1 MSRPP
6 IVLRPDVQRLV
17 DEKYEATIYLNHLL
31 VESVPYVTPSREV
44 AYGILVCPYAE
55 VGKPADHTAYFR
67 GETPCNSLGQPLSQ
81 LINNSDTKTLF
92 DRFQVNH
99 YFSNKPTN
107 VADFPADYYA
117 KMMHYINIIC
127 AQARMIDQDADA
139 RTGRVVASK
148 NDDSVFRYGD
158 SASARAGIVAV
169 SQKLWLSRIAI
180 VGLGGTGSYILDQ
193 GAKTPVK
200 EIHLFDGDIYKRH
213 NAFRSPGAASLEQL
227 QGEPMK
233 VNYFHAMYDPMHT
246 GIIPHPY
253 YLDESNIIELAG
265 FDFVFVAVDDGPSR
279 GLICNYLRS
288 AGIPFIDVGMGL
300 SKVESSMSIRG
311 NCRVTLCTPG
321 KHDHMEACVDMHDD
335 RAEALYASN
344 IQVADMNAMNAILA
358 VIRWKQY
365 FGFYSDSEM
374 AHNLGFSIDL
384 QSISRKEKPPGQD
397 A

>member
-1 MSRPP
+1 MSRQP
-6 IVLRPDVQRLV
+6 IALKQDVQRLV
-17 DEKYEATIYLNHLL
+17 DEKYEASVYLNHLL
-31 VESVPYVTPSREV
+31 VESVPYVTPSCEV
-44 AYGILVCPYAE
+44 AYGILVCAYAE
-55 VGKPADHTAYFR
+55 TGKPDHTVYFR

-81 LINNSDTKTLF
+81 IINNSNHAILF
-92 DRFQVNH
+92 DRFQVHH

-107 VADFPADYYA
+107 DANFPADYYV
-117 KMMHYINIIC
+117 KMKHYINILS
-127 AQARMIDQDADA
+127 AQAKMIDHDADA

-180 VGLGGTGSYILDQ
+180 IGLGGTGSYILDQ

-227 QGEPMK
+227 QRAPMK
-233 VNYFHAMYDPMHT
+233 VDYFHAMYDPMHS

-253 YLDESNIIELAG
+253 YLDENNINELVG
-265 FDFVFVAVDDGPSR
+265 FDFVFVAVDDGLSR
-279 GLICNYLRS
+279 FLICNYLRA

-311 NCRVTLCTPG
+311 NCRVTLCTPD

-335 RAEALYASN
+335 RTEALYASN
-344 IQVADMNAMNAILA
+344 IQVSDMNAMNAILA

-365 FGFYSDSEM
+365 FGFYSDSET
-374 AHNLGFSIDL
+374 AHNLGFSIEL
-384 QSISRKEKPPGQD
+384 QSISRKEKLPEPAD
-397 A
+397 T

>member
-1 MSRPP
+1 MSHPQ
-6 IVLRPDVQRLV
+6 IALRPDVQRLV
-17 DEKYEATIYLNHLL
+17 DEKYEVVVHLNYLL

-44 AYGILVCPYAE
+44 AYGTIVCAYVEA
-55 VGKPADHTAYFR
+55 GKPDHTVYFR
-67 GETPCNSLGQPLSQ
+67 GETPCTSLGKPLSQ
-81 LINNSDTKTLF
+81 LINNSNLATLF
-92 DRFQVNH
+92 DQFQVNH

-107 VADFPADYYA
+107 VANFPADYYV
-117 KMMHYINIIC
+117 KIKHYVDILG
-127 AQARMIDQDADA
+127 AQARIIDKDTDA

-148 NDDSVFRYGD
+148 NDDTVFRYGD

-180 VGLGGTGSYILDQ
+180 VGLGGTGGYILDQ

-213 NAFRSPGAASLEQL
+213 NAFRSPGAASLNQL
-227 QGEPMK
+227 ESEPMK
-233 VNYFHAMYDPMHT
+233 VDYFHAMYDPMRT

-253 YLDESNIIELAG
+253 YLNETNVGELAG
-265 FDFVFVAVDDGPSR
+265 FDFVFVAVDDGLSR
-279 GLICNYLRS
+279 GLICNYLRNS
-288 AGIPFIDVGMGL
+288 GIPFVDVGMGL
-300 SKVESSMSIRG
+300 AKVESSMSIRG

-321 KHDHMEACVDMHDD
+321 KHDHMAACVDTHDD

-365 FGFYSDSEM
+365 FGFYSDSEK

-384 QSISRKEKPPGQD
+384 QSISRKETAPEM
-397 A
+397 AA

>member
-1 MSRPP
+1 
-6 IVLRPDVQRLV
+6 
-17 DEKYEATIYLNHLL
+17 
-31 VESVPYVTPSREV
+31 
-44 AYGILVCPYAE
+44 
-55 VGKPADHTAYFR
+55 
-67 GETPCNSLGQPLSQ
+67 
-81 LINNSDTKTLF
+81 
-92 DRFQVNH
+92 
-99 YFSNKPTN
+99 
-107 VADFPADYYA
+107 VADFPADYYV
-117 KMMHYINIIC
+117 KIKHYIDILG
-127 AQARMIDQDADA
+127 AQARMIDLDADA

-169 SQKLWLSRIAI
+169 SQKLWLTRIAI
-180 VGLGGTGSYILDQ
+180 VGLGGTGGYILDQ

-227 QGEPMK
+227 ENEPKK
-233 VNYFHAMYDPMHT
+233 VDYFHAMYDPMRT

-253 YLDESNIIELAG
+253 YLNETNIGELAG
-265 FDFVFVAVDDGPSR
+265 FDFVFVAVDDGISR
-279 GLICNYLRS
+279 GLICNYLRTS
-288 AGIPFIDVGMGL
+288 GIPFVDVGMGL

-321 KHDHMEACVDMHDD
+321 KHDHMDACVDTHDD

-344 IQVADMNAMNAILA
+344 IQVADMNAMNAIMA

-384 QSISRKEKPPGQD
+384 QSISRKEKAPEM
-397 A
+397 AV

>member
-1 MSRPP
+1 MSHLP
-6 IVLRPDVQRLV
+6 IALKPDVQRLV
-17 DEKYEATIYLNHLL
+17 DEKYEVIVYLNHLL
-31 VESVPYVTPSREV
+31 VESVPYVNPSREI
-44 AYGILVCPYAE
+44 AYGTIVCAYAE
-55 VGKPADHTAYFR
+55 TGKPDHTVYFR
-67 GETPCNSLGQPLSQ
+67 GETPCTSLGKPLSQ
-81 LINNSDTKTLF
+81 LINNSNPATLF

-107 VADFPADYYA
+107 VADFPADYYV
-117 KMMHYINIIC
+117 KVKHYIDILG
-127 AQARMIDQDADA
+127 AQARMIDPDADA

-169 SQKLWLSRIAI
+169 SQKLWLTRIAI
-180 VGLGGTGSYILDQ
+180 VGLGGTGGYILDQ

-227 QGEPMK
+227 ESEPMK
-233 VNYFHAMYDPMHT
+233 VDYFYAMYDPMRT

-253 YLDESNIIELAG
+253 YLNEANIGELAG
-265 FDFVFVAVDDGPSR
+265 FDFVFVAVDDGLSR
-279 GLICNYLRS
+279 GLICNYLRTS
-288 AGIPFIDVGMGL
+288 GIPFVDVGMGL
-300 SKVESSMSIRG
+300 AKVENSMSIRG

-321 KHDHMEACVDMHDD
+321 KHDHMDACVDTHDD

-344 IQVADMNAMNAILA
+344 IQVADMNAMNAIMA

-365 FGFYSDSEM
+365 FGFYSDSEA

-384 QSISRKEKPPGQD
+384 QSISRKEKTPEM
-397 A
+397 AA